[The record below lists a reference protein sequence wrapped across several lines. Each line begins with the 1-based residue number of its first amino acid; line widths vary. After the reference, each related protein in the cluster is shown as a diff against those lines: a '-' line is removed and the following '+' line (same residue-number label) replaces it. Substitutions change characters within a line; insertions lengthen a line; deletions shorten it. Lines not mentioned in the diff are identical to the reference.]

1 MGKTGIAVPR
11 QRRLAQLLI
20 VVAILSVFAFTTTAG
35 AATSSATGTST
46 CVVHSNPSMV
56 EMGFGPSS
64 ESSIADV
71 IQVECSPSLSQN
83 TVTITSDQLSN
94 ACHGTLS
101 WSSPYPYLPV
111 TGNSFTVTLDNDGN
125 ATAVVWGGPSC
136 AASTDLIEASLNA
149 SPYTTATTTFRILP
163 PANTKPGVTANPR
176 SQVED
181 SVWSSAAT
189 VIQVEFPSVFA
200 EKTVDISS
208 NQLWQRCGVAP
219 NILWVGPEETVLG
232 SNVPSTSVTLDDNGN
247 AFVVALL
254 GASCASG
261 TSTIVADLT
270 VAPYTTYTGNFNI
283 LSPRPTVPTPTP
295 GH

>member
-1 MGKTGIAVPR
+1 MVKSSTPVSR
-11 QRRLAQLLI
+11 QRRLAQLLV
-20 VVAILSVFAFTTTAG
+20 VVALLSVFAFTSTVS
-35 AATSSATGTST
+35 AATSTPSATPT

-56 EMGFGPSS
+56 EMGFGPAS

-71 IQVECSPSLSQN
+71 IQVECLPTLSQN
-83 TVTITSDQLSN
+83 TVTIVSDQLSN

-101 WSSPYPYLPV
+101 WSSPYPYAPV

-136 AASTDLIEASLNA
+136 APSTDLITATLNVA
-149 SPYTTATTTFRILP
+149 PYTTASTTFRVRP
-163 PANTKPGVTANPR
+163 PANTPPGVTANPR

-208 NQLWQRCGVAP
+208 QELFQRCGIAP
-219 NILWVGPEETVLG
+219 NVLWVGPEETVLG
-232 SNVPSTSVTLDDNGN
+232 NNVPSISVTLDNNGN

-261 TSTIVADLT
+261 PSTIVADLT
-270 VAPYTTYTGNFNI
+270 VAPYTTYTTTFNI
-283 LSPRPTVPTPTP
+283 LSPRPTVSTP
-295 GH
+295 H

>member
-1 MGKTGIAVPR
+1 
-11 QRRLAQLLI
+11 
-20 VVAILSVFAFTTTAG
+20 
-35 AATSSATGTST
+35 
-46 CVVHSNPSMV
+46 MV
-56 EMGFGPSS
+56 EMGFGPAS

-71 IQVECSPSLSQN
+71 IQVECLPTLSQN
-83 TVTITSDQLSN
+83 TVTIVSDQLSN

-101 WSSPYPYLPV
+101 WSSPYPYAPV

-136 AASTDLIEASLNA
+136 APSTDLITATLNVA
-149 SPYTTATTTFRILP
+149 PYTTASTTFRVRP
-163 PANTKPGVTANPR
+163 PANTPPGVTANPR

-208 NQLWQRCGVAP
+208 QELFQRCGIAP
-219 NILWVGPEETVLG
+219 NVLWVGPEETVLG
-232 SNVPSTSVTLDDNGN
+232 NNVPSISVTLDNNGN

-261 TSTIVADLT
+261 PSTIVADLT
-270 VAPYTTYTGNFNI
+270 VAPYTTYTTTFNI
-283 LSPRPTVPTPTP
+283 LSPRPTVSTP
-295 GH
+295 H